1 MSRCTG
7 CATLFAHRND
17 DCCER
22 VNKIWHDGFNPRC
35 RALLVAQRVRVR
47 IEGDPMIKTFTV
59 LLAYQCLGELIAYA
73 GNLPIPGAVIGM
85 ILLLA
90 SLSLR
95 PGLASAIESDALALL
110 RFLPLL
116 FVPAG
121 VGIMAFAGRVAHDL
135 LPIAVSVVVCTAL
148 TIVVTALVG
157 QGLCALWPARAA
169 SLAAPTTPFA
179 SPLHAD
185 GNTAPAAANIEK
197 VDTP

>member
-1 MSRCTG
+1 M
-7 CATLFAHRND
+7 
-17 DCCER
+17 
-22 VNKIWHDGFNPRC
+22 
-35 RALLVAQRVRVR
+35 RVRS
-47 IEGDPMIKTFTV
+47 EGDPMIKTFTV

-95 PGLASAIESDALALL
+95 PGLSSAIESDALALL

-121 VGIMAFAGRVAHDL
+121 VGIMVFAGRVAHDL

-169 SLAAPTTPFA
+169 PLAPPTTPFA

-185 GNTAPAAANIEK
+185 GNTALAAADIEK

>member
-1 MSRCTG
+1 VSRCTG
-7 CATLFAHRND
+7 CPTLFAHRND
-17 DCCER
+17 DYCQR
-22 VNKIWHDGFNPRC
+22 VNKFWHDGFHPLF
-35 RALLVAQRVRVR
+35 RASLVAQHVRVR

-95 PGLASAIESDALALL
+95 PGLSSAIESDSLALL

-121 VGIMAFAGRVAHDL
+121 VGIMVFAGRVAHDL

-148 TIVVTALVG
+148 TIIVTALVG
-157 QGLCALWPARAA
+157 QGLCALWSPRAA
-169 SLAAPTTPFA
+169 PLAPLTTPSA

-185 GNTAPAAANIEK
+185 GNTAPAAADMAK

>member
-1 MSRCTG
+1 
-7 CATLFAHRND
+7 
-17 DCCER
+17 
-22 VNKIWHDGFNPRC
+22 
-35 RALLVAQRVRVR
+35 
-47 IEGDPMIKTFTV
+47 MIKTFTV

-73 GNLPIPGAVIGM
+73 GNLPIPGAVVGM

-95 PGLASAIESDALALL
+95 PGLLSAIESDSLALL

-121 VGIMAFAGRVAHDL
+121 VGIMVFAGRVAHDL
-135 LPIAVSVVVCTAL
+135 LPIAVSVVVSTAL

-157 QGLCALWPARAA
+157 QGLCALWPPRAA
-169 SLAAPTTPFA
+169 PFA

-185 GNTAPAAANIEK
+185 GKTAPAAADIAK